1 MWTFNGG
8 NPSTSTMRNPTVTYN
23 TEGRFD
29 VSYTVSNPQG
39 SDTETKAGYITV
51 VPYQPPPVA
60 DFTASS
66 VSITDGKQVTFTDKS
81 TNAPTSWSW
90 SFPGGTPSH
99 SNQQNPTVTYNT
111 MGIYDVILRV
121 SNPGGDSRKTKN
133 DYIQVSKF
141 SNRGIFSFDF
151 SSPYDRALVFDY
163 NNDRIDDLFL
173 YRPGSGVACVIRS
186 NGDGTFD
193 NVYYADGNSSKGIGL
208 YDLMSITDQ
217 ALKFDYDGDGNDD
230 LFLYRPGRGAAG
242 VVRSNGDGTFT
253 SVYNVIDNGSDP
265 PNGIGGYTLLSSKDR
280 VLAFHLNN
288 DINEDLLLYRPS
300 RGAISV
306 LTSRGDGTFRSFYS
320 VIDNGATPP
329 NGICWFDLLASNDKA
344 LAFNYNGGTVEELLF
359 YRAGRG
365 AVSVVSPNSDGT
377 FRSVYSVIDNGSAY
391 PNGIGGYN
399 LLSTKDIV
407 LAFDYDGDSI
417 KDLLLFRPGR
427 GAISVVHS
435 NWDETFSSVY
445 QVIDNGAELPNGI
458 CEFDLLSTND
468 QALIF
473 DYNGDGYEDI
483 FFYRPGSGAVNIVC
497 SNGDATFYSAYSVI
511 DNGST
516 PPNGIGGYNLL
527 SVNDCALAYDYDG
540 SGSQGLFLYRPGGRL
555 VGIIPGKK

>member
-1 MWTFNGG
+1 
-8 NPSTSTMRNPTVTYN
+8 
-23 TEGRFD
+23 
-29 VSYTVSNPQG
+29 
-39 SDTETKAGYITV
+39 
-51 VPYQPPPVA
+51 
-60 DFTASS
+60 
-66 VSITDGKQVTFTDKS
+66 
-81 TNAPTSWSW
+81 
-90 SFPGGTPSH
+90 
-99 SNQQNPTVTYNT
+99 
-111 MGIYDVILRV
+111 
-121 SNPGGDSRKTKN
+121 
-133 DYIQVSKF
+133 
-141 SNRGIFSFDF
+141 
-151 SSPYDRALVFDY
+151 
-163 NNDRIDDLFL
+163 
-173 YRPGSGVACVIRS
+173 
-186 NGDGTFD
+186 
-193 NVYYADGNSSKGIGL
+193 
-208 YDLMSITDQ
+208 MSITDQ